1 MTSAYSSTA
10 HASFPKGFRWGAATA
25 AYQIE
30 GGVAEGGRGAS
41 VWDML
46 CRQSGRIYEGHTGAV
61 ACDHFG
67 RWKEDIQI
75 MKAMGLKAY
84 RFSVAWPRVIPDGDG
99 VVNPEG
105 LAFYDRL
112 VDGLLEAGIEPC
124 VTLFHWDFPHALYQ
138 RGGWLNSESPSWFAR
153 YARVVVDAL
162 SDRVSAWMT
171 FNEPQC
177 FVGTGHQEGTHAP
190 GDRLGWNEIARA
202 AHHVLLAHGRACTT
216 IREHAKRPAE
226 IGFVMA
232 SWPRTPAD
240 DSAASLE
247 AARLESFVMR
257 NPNVWSSAWWL
268 DPVVHGHYPEDGLKA
283 YGADAPR
290 FSQADLREISAPIDF
305 IGLNIYSGGPVRMGE
320 EGRPVSVPLPVGCPT
335 SFFNWK
341 LVPEALYWGPKFF
354 HERYGLP
361 IWITENGMSAHDWVS
376 LDGQVHDPQR
386 IDYLARYLVEFR
398 RAARDGV
405 PVGGY
410 FAWSLLDNFE
420 WAEGYKQRF
429 GLVHVDYAT
438 GRRTPKDSAAWYA
451 DTIRTNGTNL
461 PGLDLPYSARWE

>member
-1 MTSAYSSTA
+1 MVNSGFSND
-10 HASFPKGFRWGAATA
+10 FRWGAATA

-30 GGVAEGGRGAS
+30 GGVESGGRGAS

-46 CRQSGRIYEGHTGAV
+46 CRQPGRIYEGHTGLI

-67 RWKEDIQI
+67 RWKEDIEI

-84 RFSVAWPRVIPDGDG
+84 RFSVAWPRVIPDGEG
-99 VVNPEG
+99 AVNPEG

-112 VDGLLEAGIEPC
+112 VDGLLEADIEPC

-138 RGGWLNSESPSWFAR
+138 RGGWLNAESPAWFAN

-190 GDRLGWNEIARA
+190 GDKLGWGEIARA
-202 AHHVLLAHGRACTT
+202 AHHVLLAHGRACSM
-216 IREHAKRPAE
+216 IREHANLPAE

-240 DSAASLE
+240 GSASSLE
-247 AARLESFVMR
+247 AAMLESFVMR
-257 NPNVWSSAWWL
+257 TPNVWSSAWWL
-268 DPVVHGHYPEDGLKA
+268 DPVVHGHYPEDGLRA
-283 YGADAPR
+283 YGVDAPK
-290 FSQADLREISAPIDF
+290 FSEADLREISAPVDF
-305 IGLNIYSGGPVRMGE
+305 IGLNIYSGGPVRMGDD
-320 EGRPVSVPLPVGCPT
+320 GQPVSVPLPPGCPT

-341 LVPEALYWGPKFF
+341 LVPESLYWGPKFF
-354 HERYGLP
+354 YERYGLP
-361 IWITENGMSAHDWVS
+361 VWITENGMSAHDWIS
-376 LDGQVHDPQR
+376 LDGRVHDPQR
-386 IDYLARYLVEFR
+386 IDYIARYLAELR
-398 RAARDGV
+398 RAAREGV

-429 GLVHVDYAT
+429 GLVYVDYAT

-451 DTIRTNGTNL
+451 DVIRSGGAIL
-461 PGLDLPYSARWE
+461 PELDLPYSACLK

>member
-1 MTSAYSSTA
+1 MPATPDPITAPGFSAD
-10 HASFPKGFRWGAATA
+10 FRWGAATA

-30 GGVAEGGRGAS
+30 GGVASGGRGAS
-41 VWDML
+41 VWDMF
-46 CRQSGRIYEGHTGAV
+46 CRQPGRVYEGHTGEV

-67 RWKEDIQI
+67 RWREDIGI
-75 MKAMGLKAY
+75 MKAIGLKAY
-84 RFSVAWPRVIPDGDG
+84 RFSVAWPRVIPTGDG
-99 VVNPEG
+99 AVNPEG

-124 VTLFHWDFPHALYQ
+124 VTLFHWDFPYELYL
-138 RGGWLNSESPSWFAR
+138 RGGWMNPESPAWFAR

-162 SDRVSAWMT
+162 SDRVTTWMT

-177 FVGTGHQEGTHAP
+177 FMGIGHQEGTHAP
-190 GDRLGWNEIARA
+190 GDKLGWREVGRA
-202 AHHVLLAHGRACTT
+202 AHHVLLAHGRACAA
-216 IREHAKRPAE
+216 IRERAKRPATV
-226 IGFVMA
+226 GFVMA

-240 DSAASLE
+240 DSSASVE

-268 DPVVHGHYPEDGLKA
+268 DPVVFGHYPEDGLRA
-283 YGADAPR
+283 YGADAPA
-290 FSQADLREISAPIDF
+290 SSEAEMREIQAPLDF
-305 IGLNIYSGGPVRMGE
+305 IGLNIYSGGPVRSGAD
-320 EGRPVSVPLPVGCPT
+320 GKPVAAPLPPGCPT

-341 LVPEALYWGPKFF
+341 LVPESLYWGPKFF
-354 HERYGLP
+354 FERYRLP
-361 IWITENGMSAHDWVS
+361 IWITENGMSGHDWVS
-376 LDGQVHDPQR
+376 LDGRVHDPQR
-386 IDYLARYLVEFR
+386 IDYLARYLVELR
-398 RAARDGV
+398 RAAREGV
-405 PVGGY
+405 PIGGY

-451 DTIRTNGTNL
+451 GTIRSNGANL
-461 PGLDLPYSARWE
+461 PELDPAASAVQE